1 MGVFVGTNFV
11 AGYGIYAFTDLS
23 GITAATVVL
32 VGLANAL
39 VYCAKKSYDHFYG
52 FGRSSEQENEICD
65 QLKQIGDDLEKVLVS
80 LEESNARSKEAH
92 RTIEDIE
99 EANEDERL

>member
-23 GITAATVVL
+23 GITVCLVV
-32 VGLANAL
+32 LANAL
-39 VYCAKKSYDHFYG
+39 VYCAKKGYDHFYG
-52 FGRSSEQENEICD
+52 LGRGSEQENEICA
-65 QLKQIGDDLEKVLVS
+65 QLKQIGDDLEKVLRS

-92 RTIEDIE
+92 RTIEDI
-99 EANEDERL
+99 